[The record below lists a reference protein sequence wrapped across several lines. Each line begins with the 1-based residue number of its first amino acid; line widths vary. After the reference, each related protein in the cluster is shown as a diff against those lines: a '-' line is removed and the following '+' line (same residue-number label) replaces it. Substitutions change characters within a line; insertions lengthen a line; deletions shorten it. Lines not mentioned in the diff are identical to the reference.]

1 MQGSKCKIGPESYKA
16 IKVLPMG
23 FRKLVSFEG
32 LSITESLLPEWYPE
46 AADLEQWTRPD
57 KTDIWRLSSMH
68 IKLSEGEKN

>member
-32 LSITESLLPEWYPE
+32 LSITESLLPE
-46 AADLEQWTRPD
+46 
-57 KTDIWRLSSMH
+57 
-68 IKLSEGEKN
+68 